1 MKDRIKKIRKD
12 AGLNQTEFGARLGV
26 NQSTIAGYESGNN
39 PPGSIIVLLKEK
51 FNVNEEW
58 LINGTGEPYVPQT
71 QNQQIASFMNSVMED
86 VDESVKKKLIL
97 ALSRLDDSDWEVLE
111 KIALEMIKK

>member
-1 MKDRIKKIRKD
+1 M
-12 AGLNQTEFGARLGV
+12 AHLTFLV
-26 NQSTIAGYESGNN
+26 NLPNALYLI
-39 PPGSIIVLLKEK
+39 

-58 LINGTGEPYVPQT
+58 LRYGTGDPYVPKT